1 MGARRIVADPQ
12 WPRSP
17 KALILAP
24 VRRDWPVLS
33 SRKVAR
39 PLAILTASALRRR
52 LLGTAVLIAALAS
65 PGAAQSGAR
74 NVLLLNSFQRGM
86 LPHTEFT
93 EKFRAEL
100 SREWTEPINFLEMSL
115 QPGPLG
121 PMPDEPPF
129 VDYLRSTLAGRRLD
143 LVVAVGAPAATFA
156 GKYREQLFP
165 GTPLLQSG
173 VDARR
178 VPVQT
183 LTPQDTV
190 VAVTE
195 EVPRIVGDM
204 LALRPDTRH
213 VLVVIGAS
221 DFETYWRRE
230 IGRDLER
237 FTDRVTF
244 EWTDAMPFTDVLTR
258 ASTLPPQ
265 SAIAFLTM
273 AVDAVG
279 VQTEGGALAQLHAVA
294 NAPIF
299 GVYDSQVGGG
309 AVGGAL
315 VSIGE
320 LARSAA
326 GVATRLLQGEPA
338 EQITVP
344 PTGHG
349 PPTFDWRELQRWG
362 IREAALPAG
371 SVVLF
376 RQPGLWERYKG
387 YIVAATALLLLQ
399 SVLIGAL
406 LVQRSH
412 RTRAE
417 RALRESETR
426 FRLMAN
432 GAPVMVWTA
441 RPDMATDFFNTTALE
456 FTGLRMDQLVGDG
469 WLHRIHPAD
478 LDRCVA
484 TYQPAFDSRQP
495 FQLEYRFRRADD
507 TYRWVFDSG
516 VPRYGPDG
524 AFAGYIGSALDITE
538 RKEMEQTLVQSQAEL
553 RRSYEENRDLAG
565 RLIHAQEAER
575 RADRARPARR
585 REPAGGRRRHHAE
598 RPQAQPGPGRSAA
611 RGRRD
616 DRGAA
621 EAHRHAGPQHPPSV
635 ARPASRHA
643 QTRRA
648 GRGPDPTLRRGP
660 APSRHRGDA
669 RRPGRPRHTRVRRR
683 ALPLSGD
690 PGSAHQH
697 RPPRQGR
704 DRAGRADSEPSRAWS
719 CGSPTT
725 ASGSWSSE
733 HARRGLGLRSIDERV
748 RLTGGEVRVNSE
760 PGHGT
765 HVVVRIPLAL
775 PETAGAR
782 KS

>member
-1 MGARRIVADPQ
+1 
-12 WPRSP
+12 
-17 KALILAP
+17 
-24 VRRDWPVLS
+24 
-33 SRKVAR
+33 VAR
-39 PLAILTASALRRR
+39 PLAILTTSALHRR

-86 LPHTEFT
+86 LPHTEFA

-100 SREWTEPINFLEMSL
+100 SRESPEPVNFLEMSL

-121 PMPDEPPF
+121 PMPDELPF

-143 LVVAVGAPAATFA
+143 LVVAVGASAATFA

-173 VDARR
+173 VDASR

-195 EVPRIVGDM
+195 EAPRIVGDM
-204 LALRPDTRH
+204 LALRSDIRH

-221 DFETYWRRE
+221 DFEAYWRRE

-237 FTDRVTF
+237 FADPVTF
-244 EWTDAMPFTDVLTR
+244 EWTEAMPFTDVLKR
-258 ASTLPPQ
+258 ASTLPPH
-265 SAIAFLTM
+265 SAIVFLTM
-273 AVDAVG
+273 SVDAAG
-279 VQTEGGALAQLHAVA
+279 VQMEGEALAQLHAVA

-299 GVYDSQVGGG
+299 GVYESQVGGG

-326 GVATRLLQGEPA
+326 GVATRLLHGEPA
-338 EQITVP
+338 EQVTIP

-376 RQPGLWERYKG
+376 RQPGIWERYKG
-387 YIVAATALLLLQ
+387 YIVSAAALLLLQ
-399 SVLIGAL
+399 TGLIAAL

-417 RALRESETR
+417 RALRESEAR

-432 GAPVMVWTA
+432 GAPLMVWTA
-441 RPDMATDFFNTTALE
+441 TPDMATDFFNATVLE

-469 WLHRIHPAD
+469 WFHRIHPDD
-478 LDRCVA
+478 LDRCLS
-484 TYQPAFDSRQP
+484 TYQPAFEARQP

-507 TYRWVFDSG
+507 TYRWVFDTG

-524 AFAGYIGSALDITE
+524 VFAGYIGSALDITE
-538 RKEMEQTLVQSQAEL
+538 RKEMEHSLVQSQAEL

-575 RADRARPARR
+575 ARIASDLHDDVSQQV
-585 REPAGGRRRHHAE
+585 AGVGIMLSGLKRNLG
-598 RPQAQPGPGRSAA
+598 Q
-611 RGRRD
+611 
-616 DRGAA
+616 A
-621 EAHRHAGPQHPPSV
+621 EALREADETIEALQKRTASLAHSIRHLSHNLHPGMLKHAGLAAALTQHCAEVQRQHGTAVTLAAQDDLDTLEFDVALCLYRVTQEALTNIVRHA
-635 ARPASRHA
+635 
-643 QTRRA
+643 RA
-648 GRGPDPTLRRGP
+648 GTARVELTRTEQGVELRVTDDGI
-660 APSRHRGDA
+660 GFL
-669 RRPGRPRHTRVRRR
+669 V
-683 ALPLSGD
+683 
-690 PGSAHQH
+690 
-697 RPPRQGR
+697 
-704 DRAGRADSEPSRAWS
+704 
-719 CGSPTT
+719 
-725 ASGSWSSE
+725 SE

-760 PGHGT
+760 PGQGT

-775 PETAGAR
+775 PEMAGAR